1 MLAVLICFKPSCRP
15 KDIVVGSAAAGRTN
29 ADLKDVPGMFVNSLA
44 LKTMY
49 LIKHHSAG
57 FGRGENNSLAALD
70 HQDYPF
76 EELIAK
82 LDLPRDMSRNP
93 LFNVMLTTEDPD
105 KETLDL
111 DGLIIKPYE
120 TSHAAAKFDLTLG
133 L

>member
-1 MLAVLICFKPSCRP
+1 MK
-15 KDIVVGSAAAGRTN
+15 
-29 ADLKDVPGMFVNSLA
+29 
-44 LKTMY
+44 
-49 LIKHHSAG
+49 
-57 FGRGENNSLAALD
+57 NNSLAALD

-133 L
+133 AFEKMMKSVFSSNMQQIYLKTND

>member
-1 MLAVLICFKPSCRP
+1 K
-15 KDIVVGSAAAGRTN
+15 N
-29 ADLKDVPGMFVNSLA
+29 HVPDQASFSEFLEEV
-44 LKTMY
+44 K
-49 LIKHHSAG
+49 
-57 FGRGENNSLAALD
+57 NNSLAALD

-111 DGLIIKPYE
+111 DGLTIKPYE
-120 TSHAAAKFDLTLG
+120 ISHAAAKFDLTLG
-133 L
+133 AFEKDHEIGLQFEYATDLFQKQTIERWSGYLLNLLEAVA